1 MKRDFIEFPGSWQV
15 WFPVLGLMVRNQPE
29 EFLVS
34 PILGRF
40 ETTSGLHHSHLD
52 QDQSRE
58 KAFLCSLMLHPET
71 S

>member
-1 MKRDFIEFPGSWQV
+1 MKLDLNEFPGSWQV

-40 ETTSGLHHSHLD
+40 ETTSGLHRSHL
-52 QDQSRE
+52 DQSRE
-58 KAFLCSLMLHPET
+58 KAFLCSLVLHPEK